1 MNCTIRSMQPPW
13 RRLTLVTYV
22 GGCAVYTLC
31 QSILGF
37 MTGLREGQLI
47 SFSALQALYSPYWPL
62 LLSYGSNG
70 MP

>member
-1 MNCTIRSMQPPW
+1 MHPPW

-22 GGCAVYTLC
+22 GGCAVYTLS
-31 QSILGF
+31 QSIFGL
-37 MTGLREGQLI
+37 MTGLRGVKLV
-47 SFSALQALYSPYWPL
+47 SFAALQALCFQYWLL